1 MSTCKKLTDNYN
13 TNILDT
19 VDPIISNEF
28 LKIST
33 KYRGGNK
40 GRTVLMDLIYNH
52 YNNTKPCPK
61 FIGGPKTLTSHWN
74 EEYQMMVYIFGEWH
88 SNKMDCKNFKEFK
101 IGEQVP
107 VEVFLAELIRTTDV
121 FIDIYFEFSP
131 YKGEEYDEEY
141 AFLKPNPAEGDDLL
155 SKFFKIEEDRL
166 TKLFEHF
173 KTCIQYST
181 RAAAECRL
189 ARVHYFDIR
198 FNRTKDRKEN
208 RLDDVSWF
216 LVEISDILSKKSSID
231 IKVTN
236 FLKFM
241 QDNPRIK
248 RVLDALITPKDID
261 FQSFWI
267 KQIRDNVHAMKE
279 VDKSPLKPKIM
290 EFIDKETIIEAMKYR
305 QDFIKYIPTIFTDK
319 TKDYLLLAHLQI
331 IINYIRNTNALIADV
346 YTLSRMFRNF
356 NITKPAY
363 KGGPINDQPVKP
375 HNVIIYAGDGHSRQ
389 YRKFLESIN
398 FKEISKSGS
407 SEIKEGEPKFCV
419 DMKTFKEPFFL
430 NDRVNKNIA

>member
-1 MSTCKKLTDNYN
+1 MSTCKRLIDNYN

-19 VDPIISNEF
+19 ADPIISNEF

-52 YNNTKPCPK
+52 YNKTKPSPK

-107 VEVFLAELIRTTDV
+107 VEVFLSELIRTTDV

-141 AFLKPNPAEGDDLL
+141 PFIKHNQVEGDDIL
-155 SKFFKIEEDRL
+155 SKFFVIEQDRL

-208 RLDDVSWF
+208 RLDDVSCF
-216 LVEISDILSKKSSID
+216 LIEISDILSKKSTVD
-231 IKVTN
+231 IKVAN
-236 FLKFM
+236 FKKFM

-356 NITKPAY
+356 NISKPAY

-419 DMKTFKEPFFL
+419 DMKTFKEPFFS
-430 NDRVNKNIA
+430 K